1 MRIKNRQQLLMF
13 AAIGLIAFFAADKII
28 FTPLAKFWSS
38 RGKEI
43 ADLKKRVSDGDLLV
57 RRQKSLR
64 DRWDEMR
71 ANTLPTNPT
80 LAEQQ
85 LLTGLDKWARNSRI
99 TVTSLGQQWKHDAD
113 DYTTLQCRVE
123 ATGNM
128 SALSQFLYDLEKD
141 PMALKLD
148 SVEISTR
155 DTEGQVLSLG
165 LQISGLVLGSQTATQ

>member
-1 MRIKNRQQLLMF
+1 VKIKNRQQLLMF

-28 FTPLAKFWSS
+28 FTPVMNLWTS
-38 RGKEI
+38 RSKEI
-43 ADLKKRVSDGDLLV
+43 ARLKKQVADGGLLIK
-57 RRQKSLR
+57 RENSLR
-64 DRWDEMR
+64 GRWEQMR
-71 ANTLPTNPT
+71 TNTLAANPT
-80 LAEQQ
+80 IAEQQ
-85 LLTGLDKWARNSRI
+85 LLKGIDRWSRSSRL

-128 SALSQFLYDLEKD
+128 SALSQFLFDLEKD

-155 DTEGQVLSLG
+155 DSEGQQLSLG
-165 LQISGLVLGSQTATQ
+165 LQISGLVIGLQPATQ